1 MLPRANDD
9 SAARLLLAEHSE
21 ERGDVRMARAWR
33 WMAVKNVQTA
43 HVRRAI
49 RTAFF
54 LYPQAPDTD
63 HERLTRASMG
73 EIESAVADA
82 LERGEL

>member
-9 SAARLLLAEHSE
+9 SAARLLLAEHAE

-33 WMAVKNVQTA
+33 WMAERAKWPDLNVAWWWGGILIPGNCHACEQ
-43 HVRRAI
+43 I
-49 RTAFF
+49 
-54 LYPQAPDTD
+54 
-63 HERLTRASMG
+63 
-73 EIESAVADA
+73 IADA